1 MTKCKSCGSI
11 TGDPGIEYCPQCGA
25 PLFASAVFERTD
37 EVVIVNAPHTPMPEL
52 AGALGG
58 LDHLETDV
66 ESWEDTQEMVRQAAP
81 PARVDE
87 EARTTVMVERRDE
100 ARPSSRR
107 DDARPSAKRDE
118 VRLAVV
124 LGRVL
129 VTRYC
134 FQSSVISIGRD
145 PSQDV
150 VLDNPSVSRVHCKI
164 RHRGGG
170 EFVLEDMGT
179 PNGTLVNRREVR
191 RAELRPGDKIGISK
205 FLILFQPSPEQLAY
219 LESRSRLSSSPK
231 PEEVQE
237 TQFLSLDDRD
247 LVRRVQS
254 EERRA
259 HIKKVYSGGR
269 LGPRISLRKDSI
281 VLGRSDAA
289 QIPLQGWFISPRHA
303 VIVNV
308 GGRFKLIRMGG
319 LRPVMVNGRAV
330 REQFLRTNDLIQIG
344 GNSFRFFD
352 AV

>member
-1 MTKCKSCGSI
+1 MIKCKSCGSI

-25 PLFASAVFERTD
+25 PLYASAVFERTD

-58 LDHLETDV
+58 LGHMDTDV
-66 ESWEDTQEMVRQAAP
+66 ESWEDTQEMVRQDAP
-81 PARVDE
+81 VARVDSE
-87 EARTTVMVERRDE
+87 EARTTVMVDREARPSARRDE
-100 ARPSSRR
+100 AQSS
-107 DDARPSAKRDE
+107 ARDE

-170 EFVLEDMGT
+170 EFVIEDMGT
-179 PNGTLVNRREVR
+179 SNGTLVNRREVK
-191 RAELRPGDKIGISK
+191 RAELRPGDKIGVSK
-205 FLILFQPSPEQLAY
+205 FMILFQPSPGQLAY
-219 LESRSRLSSSPK
+219 LESRSRLSSSQQ
-231 PEEVQE
+231 PEEVAE
-237 TQFLSLDDRD
+237 TRFLSLDDRD

-281 VLGRSDAA
+281 VLGRSEAA
-289 QIPLQGWFISPRHA
+289 DIPLQGWFISPRHA

-319 LRPVMVNGRAV
+319 LRPVVVNGRAV
-330 REQFLRTNDLIQIG
+330 REHFLRTNDQIQIG

-352 AV
+352 SV